1 MDTGVSAGHSRRAA
15 RPSGLQGQG
24 EPGLKPS
31 FAEGTHLQAE
41 AWLETHGGDNAMRA
55 EAAQRPNKAPFPP
68 P

>member
-1 MDTGVSAGHSRRAA
+1 MDTGHSRHAA
-15 RPSGLQGQG
+15 RPSGLQGQS

-41 AWLETHGGDNAMRA
+41 AWLETHGGDNAMR
-55 EAAQRPNKAPFPP
+55 EAARRPKPPFPP